1 MRLILGIGFLLLA
14 PIGFIESAAMP
25 IYYKVLAGGMPIAV
39 GLTFCTC
46 SERQY
51 EKKEYV
57 VSLKSFLI
65 NMACAVGVVLGLFII
80 FLLDFSDYIVGWR
93 LRTYLGIFGLM
104 LFGASFCGWLF
115 TGAKGHGSLSHG
127 GF

>member
-1 MRLILGIGFLLLA
+1 MRAVLGIGFLLLA

-39 GLTFCTC
+39 GLTFWSC
-46 SERQY
+46 SERKY
-51 EKKEYV
+51 EKKEYF

-65 NMACAVGVVLGLFII
+65 NMVCAIGVVLGLFII
-80 FLLDFSDYIVGWR
+80 FLLDFSDYIEGHKR
-93 LRTYLGIFGLM
+93 IYFGVYGLI

-115 TGAKGHGSLSHG
+115 TGAEGCGSISHG

>member
-1 MRLILGIGFLLLA
+1 MERYGIGCLSEFFGSYFVYLSDRIVKSKNNLLC
-14 PIGFIESAAMP
+14 S
-25 IYYKVLAGGMPIAV
+25 IAV
-39 GLTFCTC
+39 GLTFCSC

-65 NMACAVGVVLGLFII
+65 NMVCAIGVVLGLFII
-80 FLLDFSDYIVGWR
+80 FLLDFSDYIEGHKR
-93 LRTYLGIFGLM
+93 IYFGVYGLI

-115 TGAKGHGSLSHG
+115 TGAEGCGSLSHG